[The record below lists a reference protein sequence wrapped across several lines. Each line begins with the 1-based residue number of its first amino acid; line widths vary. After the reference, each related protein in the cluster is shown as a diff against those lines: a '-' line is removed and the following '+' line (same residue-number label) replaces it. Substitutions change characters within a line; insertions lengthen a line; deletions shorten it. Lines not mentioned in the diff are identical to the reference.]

1 MIVSVVLGV
10 ALVPLAGL
18 VADKFN
24 PQIVI
29 PVVFLFRA
37 GANCMFIDI

>member
-10 ALVPLAGL
+10 ALVPVAGL

-24 PQIVI
+24 PQITI
-29 PVVFLFRA
+29 PTVFLMRV
-37 GANCMFIDI
+37 GAISMFV